1 MRVLYVSVSLF
12 PEMRR
17 KEASNDG
24 VDGDVVFDRTNK
36 NDAQGGK
43 PCIADD
49 VVSQKIHSRENF
61 VRVAFFVSFR
71 PEYAWPTL
79 TYKYAPG

>member
-12 PEMRR
+12 PEMGKGR
-17 KEASNDG
+17 KQAMM
-24 VDGDVVFDRTNK
+24 DGDVVFDRTNK
-36 NDAQGGK
+36 NDAPGGK

-61 VRVAFFVSFR
+61 VRVAFFVSGQNTR
-71 PEYAWPTL
+71 GL
-79 TYKYAPG
+79 L